1 MRSGAHRRMQTSKP
15 LALDPEDF
23 VVDFSNASLYVAG
36 IQTVFT
42 ICTCAS
48 VSVLSCWLSFS
59 GGVSAVRTLALCSA
73 TGAALMYQPLRFGR
87 AHGVSVVFPSLQ
99 LAVPLYLI
107 TLVVAQLVHT
117 CTNDPSHAPS
127 WRHVIFHAAVVGMIC
142 SGFMRARAPLAETDR
157 PFILTLCALL
167 VIAIMPP
174 PAVALVGP
182 LCESVT
188 LWEAADRVVR
198 AFAFGLLY
206 CVNVYALTSTTTA
219 RISDTPTI
227 FFRSA
232 SASLWVAGALIWW
245 LPLAAA
251 QAAILIH
258 ARVSNNPA
266 GIAEDPK
273 VNYKKLDSAAS
284 TDDEDP
290 EVGQITPKLD
300 DPTTAVAEQE
310 RLLKQRPIYSD
321 ETTPPVLGKIV
332 NVPTTTTRSRLS
344 SPPPEAE
351 PIQPVGPLAFQQVTM
366 APPPAEPTRDD
377 AFSASVAKAMAS
389 SLDDL

>member
-1 MRSGAHRRMQTSKP
+1 MRAKHRRMQTTQP

-36 IQTVFT
+36 LQTIFAIV
-42 ICTCAS
+42 TCAS
-48 VSVLSCWLSFS
+48 ISVLSCWLSFT

-73 TGAALMYQPLRFGR
+73 TGAALMYRPLRFGR
-87 AHGVSVVFPSLQ
+87 AHGVTVVFPSLQ
-99 LAVPLYLI
+99 LSIPLYLG

-117 CTNDPSHAPS
+117 CTSDPSHAPS
-127 WRHVIFHAAVVGMIC
+127 WRHVVFHAGVVAMIC
-142 SGFMRARAPLAETDR
+142 AGFMCARAPLAETDR

-167 VIAIMPP
+167 VMAIMPP

-188 LWEAADRVVR
+188 LWDAADRVVR

-232 SASLWVAGALIWW
+232 SASIWVGGALLWW

-251 QAAILIH
+251 QAAIVIH
-258 ARVSNNPA
+258 ARVSKNPN
-266 GIAEDPK
+266 GTGETS
-273 VNYKKLDSAAS
+273 VNYKKLESSAS
-284 TDDEDP
+284 TDDEDQ
-290 EVGQITPKLD
+290 EIALVAPKLD

-310 RLLKQRPIYSD
+310 RLLKQRPVYSD
-321 ETTPPVLGKIV
+321 DSAPPVLGKIV
-332 NVPTTTTRSRLS
+332 NIPASRARLA
-344 SPPPEAE
+344 SPSLETDPL
-351 PIQPVGPLAFQQVTM
+351 QPVGPLSFQQVSLAT
-366 APPPAEPTRDD
+366 APTEPTRDD
-377 AFSASVAKAMAS
+377 AFSASVAKAMAGS
-389 SLDDL
+389 MDNP